1 MSNCVE
7 DWAVNTNLVSSAR
20 AAGLVPISLLTSIRA
35 ASPAALWVGSGSST
49 LTCCAAGGPPAVVG
63 ARKLQ
68 PTSLLNAGTCAAA
81 APGIT
86 IISGDLATVIPV
98 VWTCWAPSG

>member
-1 MSNCVE
+1 MYVAAEGEAAESPGQPVIVPEDPPNFTKCVAQVRVQL
-7 DWAVNTNLVSSAR
+7 D
-20 AAGLVPISLLTSIRA
+20 
-35 ASPAALWVGSGSST
+35 
-49 LTCCAAGGPPAVVG
+49 PPAVVG

-68 PTSLLNAGTCAAA
+68 PTSSLNAGTCAAA

-98 VWTCWAPSG
+98 VWTCCAPSG